1 MTSASAGAYGGGIC
15 CAKPAHATYSEYGTI
30 DHCIISNNYAYSGGA
45 FSGGYVCRSRI
56 YRNGGTLGTDAYNGT
71 RFVNCYILN
80 DRGSIYCMYSGCK
93 AYNCT
98 FGPNGQGPRNGTV
111 YNSILLNR
119 SYSSSCNTKF
129 YNCVMVSAPTDASS
143 TLTDCTITD
152 AAAMAFG
159 EDYRPLAGSVAID
172 AGSWDNYALITNS
185 LKTAGVESLD
195 LLGGQRVYN
204 GKIDVGCGE
213 YNWCDDF
220 TRTLATRGL
229 TVVDAS
235 DNVTTNLSAGL
246 DIPAGQSL
254 KLGMQLKSCNT
265 VSFIVSTETP
275 AAVSVLA
282 DGHAVAIGD
291 GGKVAFLAD
300 VGVHTVEIV
309 CSGESCATVS
319 GFVLPTPGIVVI
331 LK

>member
-1 MTSASAGAYGGGIC
+1 
-15 CAKPAHATYSEYGTI
+15 
-30 DHCIISNNYAYSGGA
+30 
-45 FSGGYVCRSRI
+45 
-56 YRNGGTLGTDAYNGT
+56 
-71 RFVNCYILN
+71 
-80 DRGSIYCMYSGCK
+80 
-93 AYNCT
+93 
-98 FGPNGQGPRNGTV
+98 
-111 YNSILLNR
+111 
-119 SYSSSCNTKF
+119 
-129 YNCVMVSAPTDASS
+129 MVSAPTDASS
-143 TLTDCTITD
+143 TLTDCIITNAD
-152 AAAMAFG
+152 AMAIG

-185 LKTAGVESLD
+185 LKNAGVESLD
-195 LLGGQRVYN
+195 LFGGRRVFN

-265 VSFIVSTETP
+265 VSFIVTTETP
-275 AAVSVLA
+275 EAVSVLA
-282 DGHAVAIGD
+282 DGNAVAIGD

-300 VGVHTVEIV
+300 VGVHTVEII
-309 CSGESCATVS
+309 CSGESSATVS
-319 GFVLPTPGIVVI
+319 GFVLPRPGIVVVI
-331 LK
+331 K